1 MKGCLKILLTTVGL
15 ILILPAVALLLA
27 LAQANTYARA
37 PLERLFSHA
46 AGTAV
51 TIQSVGVVP
60 FRPILRF
67 EKIAIMNPPSL
78 PAKPAVEIDKLDIEF
93 DPYSFFSRT
102 PTIRAATVDGATVH
116 LRYSVG
122 DGTNIGE
129 LTRATSTGEEAVLP
143 ADGEGDTPQPSA
155 ADGQSRWRFVV
166 DSFECKNVKVE
177 LSANVLPVAE
187 AGFEIAPFSLSEDV
201 TGRPMTTRQVT
212 AIFLKTLLRETLT
225 LKGLLKPV
233 GSMIGQELKSLVGAT
248 DTP

>member
-1 MKGCLKILLTTVGL
+1 MRGCLKIFLTTVGL
-15 ILILPAVALLLA
+15 ILIMPAVAVLLA
-27 LAQANTYARA
+27 VAQTETYARS

-51 TIQSVGVVP
+51 TIQRVGVVP
-60 FRPILRF
+60 FRPVLRF
-67 EKIAIMNPPSL
+67 EGITVMNPPSL
-78 PAKPAVEIDKLDIEF
+78 PAEPAVEIDKLDIEF
-93 DPYSFFSRT
+93 DPHSFFSRT
-102 PTIRAATVDGATVH
+102 PTIREASVDGAQVH

-129 LTRATSTGEEAVLP
+129 LTRPAQGEGEAVSAP
-143 ADGEGDTPQPSA
+143 DGEGGNSEPHADSA
-155 ADGQSRWRFVV
+155 GSKWRFVV
-166 DSFECKNVKVE
+166 NSFHCKNVRVE

-187 AGFEIAPFSLSEDV
+187 ASFEVAPFSLDEDV
-201 TGRPMTTRQVT
+201 TDRPMTTRQIT

-233 GSMIGQELKSLVGAT
+233 GSMIGQELQSLVGVS